1 MVKYYLKPGPKKMFK
16 NYLKSALRFIRHNKV
31 FAGINLM
38 GLSIAL
44 AASFIM
50 LLYVINE
57 LSYDRCHKNSKRV
70 YRVLNYYVDFKITEA
85 GTPYVLASALKSEFP
100 QIEKASMARYMRG
113 FRLKLKDNTVFTLND
128 AIATNSD
135 IFDIFTIPIVGGA
148 SGKKLLEDENS
159 LVLSRSFAEKV
170 FPGQD
175 PIGKDIIGVVNNTDQ
190 VFIVRGIFEDIPEN
204 TTFRTQ
210 CLLNS
215 KWTLDPINKS
225 FNITNADVNYTMNF
239 WTTWVLLSKDAE
251 VKSLENQ
258 FRAFEVKN
266 ISEKPQYQYS
276 LQNLG
281 DVYLGSSNVSNS
293 GISGNKS
300 NVKLFSA
307 IAFLIVLV
315 AAINYIILSTAV
327 STGRRL
333 EIGMR
338 KTFGAINRSIKNQL
352 LVESVLLAL
361 FVLPVALILMKIAI
375 PYAGRLFQTRL
386 NIISSN
392 IPAYI
397 SVYVALTIII
407 GFISGLY
414 TSSYLS
420 GLKVMDILKSS
431 VSSGKR
437 KQYFRSALIV
447 LQLVIF
453 CSFVSGTLIIRS
465 QYKFALNKDP
475 GYYNKDILVIDLG
488 RDFKGYSSY
497 INSIKTNPNVIMAG
511 GVMDE
516 LPMQG
521 SMSSMYPH
529 FVDKTLKVKVEG
541 MAVDYNFIK
550 TMGIKILEGRE
561 FSQDFGSDLKQSSM
575 LNETAIKQLGITDP
589 VGKQLYGSTIIGIVK
604 DFNLH
609 SIHSDIPPLSIHMT
623 DTYIM
628 QVAVHYKTGTLKA
641 ILPMLEAEWKKAAP
655 DRPFR
660 FTTIEDLIRNIYS
673 SERNLSTIV
682 SIFALFT
689 LLIAALGLFGLS
701 LFISRS
707 RTKEIGIRKAF
718 GSSAWSVVI
727 SFLKNNLVLVIVA
740 TLLSVPVTLY
750 IMTKWLSNFAFKAPI
765 RWWVFVISFFVAAV
779 VVLSTV
785 YIHSYKASQ
794 INPIKALRYE

>member
-1 MVKYYLKPGPKKMFK
+1 MIK

-57 LSYDRCHKNSKRV
+57 LSYNRCHKNSKRV
-70 YRVLNYYVDFKITEA
+70 YRVLNYYVDFKDTQS

-100 QIEKASMARYMRG
+100 QIEKAAMARYMRG
-113 FRLKLKDNTVFTLND
+113 FKLKLKDNTIFALND

-135 IFDIFTIPIVGGA
+135 IFDIFTIPIVGGT
-148 SGKKLLEDENS
+148 SGKNLLDDENS

-175 PIGKDIIGVVNNTDQ
+175 PVGKDIIGVVNNTDQ
-190 VFIVRGIFEDIPEN
+190 VFIVKGVFEDLPEN

-210 CLLNS
+210 CLMNS
-215 KWTLDPINKS
+215 KWTLDPLNKT
-225 FNITNADVNYTMNF
+225 FNVTNADVNYTMNF
-239 WTTWVLLSKDAE
+239 WTTWVLLSKDTE

-266 ISEKPQYQYS
+266 ISEKPPYQYS

-281 DVYLGSSNVSNS
+281 DVYLGSAFVSNP
-293 GISGNKS
+293 GITGNKS

-333 EIGMR
+333 EIGIR

-361 FVLPVALILMKIAI
+361 FVLPIALILMKIAI

-392 IPAYI
+392 IPVYV
-397 SVYVALTIII
+397 SVYVALTLII
-407 GFISGLY
+407 GYVSGLY

-420 GLKVMDILKSS
+420 GLKVMDILNSS

-437 KQYFRSALIV
+437 KQYFRSALVV
-447 LQLVIF
+447 LQLIIF

-465 QYKFALNKDP
+465 QYKYALNKDP
-475 GYYNKDILVIDLG
+475 GYYNKDILVINLG
-488 RDFKGYSSY
+488 RDFKGYSSF
-497 INSIKTNPNVIMAG
+497 INSIKTIPNVIMAG

-516 LPMQG
+516 LPMQS
-521 SMSSMYPH
+521 SMSMMYPH
-529 FVDKTLKVKVEG
+529 YVDKTLKVKVEG

-561 FSQDFGSDLKQSSM
+561 FSQDFGSDLKQSLM
-575 LNETAIKQLGITDP
+575 LNETAIKQLGIPDP
-589 VGKQLYGSTIIGIVK
+589 LGKQLYGSTIIGIVK

-609 SIHSDIPPLSIHMT
+609 SIHSDIPPLSINMT

-641 ILPMLEAEWKKAAP
+641 ILPVLEAEWKKAAP
-655 DRPFR
+655 GRPFR

-673 SERNLSTIV
+673 SEKNLSTIV
-682 SIFALFT
+682 SISALFT
-689 LLIAALGLFGLS
+689 LVIATFGLFGLT
-701 LFISRS
+701 LFLSKT
-707 RTKEIGIRKAF
+707 RTKEIGIRKVF
-718 GSSAWSVVI
+718 GSSEGSI
-727 SFLKNNLVLVIVA
+727 IYSFLQINCILVLIA
-740 TLLSVPVTLY
+740 SLISVPIT
-750 IMTKWLSNFAFKAPI
+750 IHFMQKWLSNFAYKVNI
-765 RWWVFVISFFVAAV
+765 SWWVFAIAFGVALT
-779 VVLSTV
+779 VVLLTV
-785 YIHSYKASQ
+785 FFHSYKASR
-794 INPIKALRYE
+794 INPVKALRYE

>member
-1 MVKYYLKPGPKKMFK
+1 MFK

-31 FAGINLM
+31 FAGLNLM

-44 AASFIM
+44 AASFII

-57 LSYDRCHKNSKRV
+57 LSYNRCHKNSKRV
-70 YRVLNYYVDFKITEA
+70 YRVLNFYVDFKDTEA

-100 QIEKASMARYMRG
+100 QIEKAAVARNMRG

-135 IFDIFTIPIVGGA
+135 IFDIFTIPLVGGVSA
-148 SGKKLLEDENS
+148 KNLLDDENS
-159 LVLSRSFAEKV
+159 LVLSRSFAEKI

-175 PIGKDIIGVVNNTDQ
+175 PVGKDIVGVVNDTDQ
-190 VFIVRGIFEDIPEN
+190 VFIVRGVFEDLPEN
-204 TTFRTQ
+204 TTFRTK
-210 CLLNS
+210 CLMNS
-215 KWTLDPINKS
+215 KWTIEPINKG

-239 WTTWVLLSKDAE
+239 WTTWVLLSKDAD

-266 ISEKPQYQYS
+266 IGEKPQNQYS

-281 DVYLGSSNVSNS
+281 DVYLGSANVSNS
-293 GISGNKS
+293 GITGNKS

-352 LVESVLLAL
+352 LVESILLAL
-361 FVLPVALILMKIAI
+361 VVLPVALILMKITI

-392 IPAYI
+392 IPVYI

-420 GLKVMDILKSS
+420 GLKVMDILKSP
-431 VSSGKR
+431 VSTGKR

-447 LQLVIF
+447 LQLIIF
-453 CSFVSGTLIIRS
+453 CSFVSSTLIIRS
-465 QYKFALNKDP
+465 QYKYALNKDP
-475 GYYNKDILVIDLG
+475 CYYNKDIIVIDLG

-497 INSIKTNPNVIMAG
+497 INSIKTNPNIIMAG

-516 LPMQG
+516 LPMQN
-521 SMSSMYPH
+521 SMSMMYPH
-529 FVDKTLKVKVEG
+529 NVDKTLKVKVEG

-561 FSQDFGSDLKQSSM
+561 FSQDFGSDLKQSVM
-575 LNETAIKQLGITDP
+575 LNETAIKQLGLTDP
-589 VGKQLYGSTIIGIVK
+589 LGKQLYGSTIIGIVK

-609 SIHSDIPPLSIHMT
+609 SIHSDIPPLSINMT
-623 DTYIM
+623 DTYIQ

-701 LFISRS
+701 LFVSRS
-707 RTKEIGIRKAF
+707 RTREIGIRKAF
-718 GSSAWSVVI
+718 GSSGWSIVI
-727 SFLKNNLVLVIVA
+727 SFLKNNLVLVIIANV
-740 TLLSVPVTLY
+740 LSIPVTFY
-750 IMTKWLSNFAFKAPI
+750 FMTKWLSSFAFKTPI
-765 RWWVFVISFFVAAV
+765 NWWVFVISFIVAAL

-785 YIHSYKASQ
+785 YIHSYRASR
-794 INPIKALRYE
+794 INPIKTLRYE